1 MDQQQKNAVK
11 RQSSL
16 SDTEDLQI
24 LAPNPIILVDNS
36 HPESGASDSIKSGIW
51 AKSVSIPEYDI
62 VEGSTRAGG
71 YAVYLIHIE
80 TMTGGEINISKR
92 YSEFADFH
100 DQLIFRFPRRKRE
113 IPDIP
118 PKSIVSKFR
127 PTFLESRRKRLE
139 YFLLCVLLNPALAS
153 SDLVKLFVR

>member
-1 MDQQQKNAVK
+1 MDKQRKPAVR
-11 RQSSL
+11 RQSSK

-24 LAPNPIILVDNS
+24 LAPNPILLVDNS
-36 HPESGASDSIKSGIW
+36 HPEAGVTDNLKNGIW
-51 AKSVSIPEYDI
+51 ANSVRIPEYDI

-71 YAVYLIHIE
+71 YVVYLIHIE
-80 TMTGGEINISKR
+80 TATGGEISISKR

-100 DQLIFRFPRRKRE
+100 DALVVQFPKRKRE

-127 PTFLESRRKRLE
+127 PTFLESRRIRLE

-153 SDLVKLFVR
+153 SDLVKQFVR